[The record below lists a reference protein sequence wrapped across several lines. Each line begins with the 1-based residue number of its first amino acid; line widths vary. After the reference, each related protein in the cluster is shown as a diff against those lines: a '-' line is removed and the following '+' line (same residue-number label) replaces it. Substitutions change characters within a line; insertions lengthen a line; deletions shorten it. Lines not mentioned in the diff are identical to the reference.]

1 MALRV
6 KKHINDVIK
15 KEVSGA
21 VTGKTLIQVGFATV
35 LYNSMVD
42 IERQIDTLI
51 EDSKKVAEFLKFL
64 TKMRYKEKV
73 KELILKEAI
82 LTVYQPIVEL
92 ERFSTIGFEALT
104 RGPKGTV
111 FESPYMLF
119 EIARELDMG
128 FELDNLCRKSA
139 FLHAKKMDKNHRI
152 FVNSQPSSIADPE
165 FKGAYLRKFLQ
176 DLNITPENIVF
187 EINEREAITNWEIF
201 EKSLAYYLNL
211 GFSVALDDAGAGY
224 SSFETILKIK
234 PNYIKIDMG
243 IIRDVQTDIVKQQI
257 VKSLVAINNSIN
269 AVIIA
274 EGIQSIEECR
284 TVKELGVTHG
294 QGFLFAKPGV
304 AFPVVDS
311 EKLLATIKGK
321 G

>member
-1 MALRV
+1 
-6 KKHINDVIK
+6 
-15 KEVSGA
+15 
-21 VTGKTLIQVGFATV
+21 
-35 LYNSMVD
+35 
-42 IERQIDTLI
+42 
-51 EDSKKVAEFLKFL
+51 
-64 TKMRYKEKV
+64 
-73 KELILKEAI
+73 
-82 LTVYQPIVEL
+82 
-92 ERFSTIGFEALT
+92 
-104 RGPKGTV
+104 
-111 FESPYMLF
+111 
-119 EIARELDMG
+119 
-128 FELDNLCRKSA
+128 
-139 FLHAKKMDKNHRI
+139 MDKNHRI
-152 FVNSQPSSIADPE
+152 FVNSQANSIADPE
-165 FKGAYLRKFLQ
+165 FKGGYLRKFLQ

-274 EGIQSIEECR
+274 EGVQSIEECR
-284 TVKELGVTHG
+284 TLKELGVTHG

-304 AFPVVDS
+304 AFPLVDS
-311 EKLLATIKGK
+311 EKLLATIKEK
-321 G
+321 D